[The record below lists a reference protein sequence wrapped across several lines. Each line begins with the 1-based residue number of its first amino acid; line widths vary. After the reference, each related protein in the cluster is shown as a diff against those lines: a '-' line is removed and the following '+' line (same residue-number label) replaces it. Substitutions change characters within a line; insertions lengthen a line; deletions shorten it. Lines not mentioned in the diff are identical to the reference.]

1 MSVNYA
7 NQMVDVLEKR
17 AIKSQNNGLKNGSE
31 KLGVFPTVEIV
42 FRSLTR
48 LMRLVLKTLPAL
60 LREKI
65 EACHP
70 S

>member
-1 MSVNYA
+1 MFVNYA
-7 NQMVDVLEKR
+7 NQMGDVLEKR
-17 AIKSQNNGLKNGSE
+17 AIKSQNNGLKNDSK
-31 KLGVFPTVEIV
+31 KLGVFPIVKIV

-60 LREKI
+60 LRDEI
-65 EACHP
+65 EAYRP